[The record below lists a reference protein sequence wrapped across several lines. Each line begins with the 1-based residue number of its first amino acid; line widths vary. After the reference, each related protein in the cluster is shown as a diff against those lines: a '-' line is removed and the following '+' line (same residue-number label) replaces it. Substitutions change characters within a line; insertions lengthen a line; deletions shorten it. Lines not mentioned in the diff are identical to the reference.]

1 MPVEG
6 SLTVQLVAELFWM
19 ESQQLSTSAAP
30 SVYLSQFVF
39 EQSIDAMV
47 AII

>member
-1 MPVEG
+1 
-6 SLTVQLVAELFWM
+6 LTVQLVAELFWM
-19 ESQQLSTSAAP
+19 ELQQLSTFAAS
-30 SVYLSQFVF
+30 SVYLSQFIF

>member
-1 MPVEG
+1 
-6 SLTVQLVAELFWM
+6 M
-19 ESQQLSTSAAP
+19 ESQQLSTSAAS
-30 SVYLSQFVF
+30 SVYLSQLVF